1 MVKRVRNKGF
11 INFYG
16 EQRVGDAGD
25 ETYVGVRSFDVG
37 KAMLKED
44 FSQAIDLIMAG
55 RSNQVYTPCP
65 EEIEAR
71 EIWTKTKDARQT
83 LARFP
88 KNASTMARE
97 RDLMRGM
104 LRYDNALEAIR
115 CVHHNVRMVATE
127 RIRRFGISPVI
138 GDLYIANDIDEKDG
152 ASPDVQIV
160 KNLTSIDISQVVLP
174 LPGYN
179 VQYPTN
185 EIGELYES
193 ILFEDGVQFVKE
205 KVSEATAKGSYRKL
219 IQSAHE
225 LTWETI
231 DGDPVDD
238 SDDHVILNA
247 KLTFELESGSYATM
261 MLRELMVTT
270 MSRDS
275 KVICVGLPLRETS
288 SIRSSSIRSRS
299 RR

>member
-1 MVKRVRNKGF
+1 MQRLDHEVEHSWREKTTSAHASHLDAMVKRVRNKGF

-115 CVHHNVRMVATE
+115 CVHHNVRMFWIHA
-127 RIRRFGISPVI
+127 
-138 GDLYIANDIDEKDG
+138 Y
-152 ASPDVQIV
+152 
-160 KNLTSIDISQVVLP
+160 QVR
-174 LPGYN
+174 
-179 VQYPTN
+179 
-185 EIGELYES
+185 S
-193 ILFEDGVQFVKE
+193 FF
-205 KVSEATAKGSYRKL
+205 
-219 IQSAHE
+219 
-225 LTWETI
+225 
-231 DGDPVDD
+231 
-238 SDDHVILNA
+238 
-247 KLTFELESGSYATM
+247 
-261 MLRELMVTT
+261 
-270 MSRDS
+270 
-275 KVICVGLPLRETS
+275 
-288 SIRSSSIRSRS
+288 SSSVSNISVNTEYITLIFNIMPL
-299 RR
+299 